1 MILFDEV
8 KWSHFS
14 FFSFFFLPF
23 DFGKR
28 LDLAVTATVF
38 FLPRHLHLI
47 IFFFWVRLARL

>member
-38 FLPRHLHLI
+38 FPSTASSFNY
-47 IFFFWVRLARL
+47 FFFWVRLARL

>member
-8 KWSHFS
+8 KWSNFS

-38 FLPRHLHLI
+38 FPSTASSFNY
-47 IFFFWVRLARL
+47 FFFWVRLARL